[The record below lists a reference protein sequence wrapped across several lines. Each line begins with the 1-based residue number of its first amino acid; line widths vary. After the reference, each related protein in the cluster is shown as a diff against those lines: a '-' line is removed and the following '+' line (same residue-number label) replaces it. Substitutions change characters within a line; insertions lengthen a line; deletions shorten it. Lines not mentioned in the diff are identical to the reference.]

1 MAPLNEKTD
10 LWLGTLFLVSG
21 VVVLVV
27 IVYLYSL
34 VKLQR
39 RHAYANAQHR
49 RSKQQHGK
57 ELLQTQ
63 VDSADAER
71 SRLAGELHDNIASSL
86 AAIKFQLYAI
96 DSNTGSGHAA
106 PVISQVEQTLD
117 EIALL
122 SRARHEPQTQNG
134 TLEESIRELV
144 NGLNRAGLKT
154 ISLSYSANG
163 RGLANEET
171 QQLYRVFQELL
182 HNSFK
187 HSHTKGIR
195 IEICIRED
203 SLNGLYCE
211 EDGEGYR
218 PDVVSPRL
226 GLGNIS
232 RRLALIGAVQEPL
245 CLANGHQ
252 VGLRI
257 HKARYAAANTTPGN
271 SLHG

>member
-27 IVYLYSL
+27 IIYLYSL

-49 RSKQQHGK
+49 RSQQRHGK

-63 VDSADAER
+63 VGSADAER
-71 SRLAGELHDNIASSL
+71 ARLAGELHDNIASSL

-96 DSNTGSGHAA
+96 EGSATPGLTA
-106 PVISQVEQTLD
+106 PVISQVEHTLD

-122 SRARHEPQTQNG
+122 SRARHELQTG
-134 TLEESIRELV
+134 GRALEDLLQELV
-144 NGLNRAGLKT
+144 NSLNRAGRKN
-154 ISLSYSANG
+154 ISLLCGTNG
-163 RGLANEET
+163 RRLGDEDT

-187 HSHTKGIR
+187 YSEASNIR
-195 IEICIRED
+195 IEIQIKDDFLEC
-203 SLNGLYCE
+203 LYRE
-211 EDGEGYR
+211 EDGKGYH
-218 PDVVSPRL
+218 PDSISPGL
-226 GLGNIS
+226 GLRNIG
-232 RRLALIGAVQEPL
+232 RRLSLIGATREPV
-245 CLANGHQ
+245 CLSNGCQ

-257 HKARYAAANTTPGN
+257 HKPLYAASIPGS
-271 SLHG
+271 SLRG